1 MSKFSTRF
9 LAMTVLCAVCLIT
22 SNMFV
27 PRIWQLGNTPIQLSG
42 AVLVFPISYI
52 INDCLTEVYGYKK
65 ARLALWLTFSMS
77 VFVAIMSALVSSLPA
92 PIDKES
98 KEMAEHFNALYM
110 LVPRTTIASLLAF
123 ILGSNL
129 NAVIMSKMK
138 VHSKGKHFGIRAI
151 LSSIGGEVLDSLV
164 FFPVAYLGILS
175 PKVLLSLFCTEVI
188 VKTIYEIIV
197 LPITSRIVKI
207 IKKKEGIDTY
217 DENVS
222 YNLFKL
228 KDLA

>member
-9 LAMTVLCAVCLIT
+9 LVLTVICAVCLIT

-27 PRIWQLGNTPIQLSG
+27 PRLWQLGNTSIQLSG

-52 INDCLTEVYGYKK
+52 INDCLTEVYGYRK

-77 VFVAIMSALVSSLPA
+77 VFVAIMSALVSSLPE
-92 PIDKES
+92 PLDKES
-98 KEMAEHFNALYM
+98 AEMAVHFNALYM

-138 VHSKGKHFGIRAI
+138 VRSKGKHFGVRAI

-164 FFPVAYLGILS
+164 FFPIAYLGILS
-175 PKVLLSLFCTEVI
+175 PKVLFSLFCTEVF
-188 VKTIYEIIV
+188 VKTLYEILV
-197 LPITSRIVKI
+197 LPLTTRIVRI
-207 IKKKEGIDTY
+207 IKKKEGIDTF
-217 DENVS
+217 DENIS
-222 YNLFKL
+222 YNLFNL
-228 KDLA
+228 KDIA

>member
-9 LAMTVLCAVCLIT
+9 LVMTVMCAVCLIT

-27 PRIWQLGNTPIQLSG
+27 PRLWQLGNTSIQLSG

-52 INDCLTEVYGYKK
+52 INDCLTEVYGYRK

-77 VFVAIMSALVSSLPA
+77 VFVAIMSALVSSLPD

-98 KEMAEHFNALYM
+98 AEMAVHFNALYM

-138 VHSKGKHFGIRAI
+138 VRSKGKHFGARAI

-164 FFPVAYLGILS
+164 FFPIAYLGILS
-175 PKVLLSLFCTEVI
+175 PKVLFSLFCTEVF
-188 VKTIYEIIV
+188 VKTLYEILV
-197 LPITSRIVKI
+197 LPLTTRIVKI

-217 DENVS
+217 DENIS
-222 YNLFKL
+222 YNLFNL
-228 KDLA
+228 KDIA